1 MRPRASRWQGVFAAA
16 ATKSEA
22 EAAGYPPAMS
32 STTTRSP
39 SELDRLRRRSLG
51 TLVGSVALGST
62 GHIAAVTVA
71 TIVASDMNGSIQL
84 AGTPVAA
91 IVFGAALGVER
102 TRIQGLADGLVWST
116 SALASLGSGVL
127 LAAAGYAALGVLG
140 AILVVI
146 PAGVLTLRRSGLAA
160 TPSG

>member
-1 MRPRASRWQGVFAAA
+1 MRPRASRWQGVFAGA

-51 TLVGSVALGST
+51 TL
-62 GHIAAVTVA
+62 
-71 TIVASDMNGSIQL
+71 
-84 AGTPVAA
+84 
-91 IVFGAALGVER
+91 
-102 TRIQGLADGLVWST
+102 WST